1 MGGSTEGGG
10 AVIAEDSG
18 KTSSPRRGNPM
29 TTHSTPQCFAPSAES
44 YDRMMGRYLPTL
56 APAFADAAA
65 VRPGM
70 RMLDVGCGPG
80 GLTAELVRRSG
91 ADRVAAVD
99 PTPSFV
105 KACRSRNPGV
115 DVRQAAAESLPF
127 ADGQFGAALASLVVG
142 FMKDPATGIREMAR
156 VTAPGGIVAA
166 CFWHHDQMPALGLF
180 WRAASS
186 LDPSIAGDLRRPGAA
201 EGELSAMLAEAGLVD
216 VESGLSARAPTT
228 PTSATGGPRTHSVS
242 GRSVP
247 TTSLCPRRTA
257 RCCARN
263 AGSCSAGPA
272 GPFTLEATAWFA
284 RGAVAGARG
293 ER

>member
-10 AVIAEDSG
+10 AVIAEDFG

-44 YDRMMGRYLPTL
+44 YDRMMGRYLPAL

-65 VRPGM
+65 VRPGL

-80 GLTAELVRRSG
+80 GLTVELVRRSG

-105 KACRSRNPGV
+105 EACRSRNPGV

-142 FMKDPATGIREMAR
+142 FMQDPATGIREMAR

-216 VESGLSARAPTT
+216 IESGTIGASADYADFGDWWAAYTL
-228 PTSATGGPRTHSVS
+228 GVGPIGAYYQSLLEAHRQVLREECRELL
-242 GRSVP
+242 GR
-247 TTSLCPRRTA
+247 
-257 RCCARN
+257 
-263 AGSCSAGPA
+263 PA

-284 RGAVAGARG
+284 RGAVAGAKG